1 MPVQRLLRR
10 SPLQCTQCSERQM
23 QCSKT
28 RPQCDGCRRHRLSCR
43 YGNSVPSKQLRPPS
57 GVRASEATP
66 SKKAKPSSPTDDSS
80 SSSSSSSYSS
90 PSPPAQQY
98 PPPAASPSTSQSPE
112 SNTSDV
118 DQDDKIRVLDA
129 PAGNP
134 SEDLNA
140 EDQRLLDNWCN
151 STEQSLAHSKS
162 KDRPWQAIIRREASR
177 HPALRHSTL
186 ALSAMELASTSEA
199 GTPQGQRHL
208 QAAESH
214 YTQATEQLPNILDS
228 RTASGP
234 NAAFSTAS
242 ILFMCDLASSALAG
256 EGSKSVFP
264 SPDNQTPASQES
276 PDPSPSACPSL
287 QKLLDLFDTIR
298 ALLPCAET
306 LNKVET
312 GALKDLFTQGDPYH
326 QLPSTYTLTILSMKN
341 LNALSAR
348 SDPAHET
355 AVYNDTIAHL
365 DNSLEMLTKGGDPT
379 TIALRWMF
387 RIPSRYLDLVREK
400 QPLALIIFAH
410 YCAVLHHLRDR
421 WWMGDLGARLLK
433 EICRLLGSARMGSIL
448 WATDIVGIQT

>member
-1 MPVQRLLRR
+1 MPAQRLLRK
-10 SPLQCTQCSERQM
+10 SPLQCSQCSELQM
-23 QCSKT
+23 ECSKT

-43 YGNSVPSKQLRPPS
+43 YGDSAPSKQRRPHS
-57 GVRASEATP
+57 GVRASKATP
-66 SKKAKPSSPTDDSS
+66 SKAKASSSSDD

-98 PPPAASPSTSQSPE
+98 PPAAASPSTSNSPE
-112 SNTSDV
+112 SNISEV
-118 DQDDKIRVLDA
+118 DQDDKSKVLEA
-129 PAGNP
+129 QAGKP
-134 SEDLNA
+134 SEDPNP
-140 EDQRLLDNWCN
+140 EDQCILDNWYK
-151 STEQSLAHSKS
+151 STQQSLAHSKS
-162 KDRPWQAIIRREASR
+162 GDHPWQAIIRRETSQ

-186 ALSAMELASTSEA
+186 ALSALELASTSEA
-199 GTPQGQRHL
+199 GTPQRERHL
-208 QAAESH
+208 QVAGNH
-214 YTQATEQLPNILDS
+214 YTQATEKLPNVLES
-228 RTASGP
+228 PTASGP

-256 EGSKSVFP
+256 EGSKSVLP
-264 SPDNQTPASQES
+264 SLDNQTPTAQTES
-276 PDPSPSACPSL
+276 HDPSPSSSPSL

-298 ALLPCAET
+298 ALLPSPET
-306 LNKVET
+306 LNKVEN
-312 GALKDLFTQGDPYH
+312 GALRDLFTQGDPYH

-341 LNALSAR
+341 LNAVSAKK
-348 SDPAHET
+348 DPAHEA
-355 AVYNDTIAHL
+355 AVYNDTIANL

-387 RIPSRYLDLVREK
+387 RIPSRYLDLVREE

-433 EICRLLGSARMGSIL
+433 EICRLLGPERMGSIL

>member
-10 SPLQCTQCSERQM
+10 SPLQCSQCSELEM
-23 QCSKT
+23 ECSKT

-43 YGNSVPSKQLRPPS
+43 YGNSVPSKPRRPHS
-57 GVRASEATP
+57 GVRASRATP
-66 SKKAKPSSPTDDSS
+66 SKAKASSSSDDSS

-98 PPPAASPSTSQSPE
+98 PPAASPSTSHSPE
-112 SNTSDV
+112 SNISEV
-118 DQDDKIRVLDA
+118 EQDDKSKVLEA
-129 PAGNP
+129 EAGKP
-134 SEDLNA
+134 SEDLNP
-140 EDQRLLDNWCN
+140 EDQCLLDNWCN
-151 STEQSLAHSKS
+151 STQQSLAHSKS
-162 KDRPWQAIIRREASR
+162 RDHPWQAIIRRETSK

-186 ALSAMELASTSEA
+186 ALSAIELASTSEA
-199 GTPQGQRHL
+199 GTPQRERHL
-208 QAAESH
+208 QAARNH
-214 YTQATEQLPNILDS
+214 YTQATEKLPNILETP
-228 RTASGP
+228 TASGP

-256 EGSKSVFP
+256 EGSKSVLP
-264 SPDNQTPASQES
+264 SLDNQTPTSQTES
-276 PDPSPSACPSL
+276 PDPSPSSSPSL

-298 ALLPCAET
+298 ALLPSPET
-306 LNKVET
+306 LNKVEN
-312 GALKDLFTQGDPYH
+312 GAMKDLFTHGDPYH

-341 LNALSAR
+341 LNAVSAKK
-348 SDPAHET
+348 DPLHET
-355 AVYNDTIAHL
+355 AVYNDTIANL

-387 RIPSRYLDLVREK
+387 RIPARYLDLVREE

-433 EICRLLGSARMGSIL
+433 EICRLLGPERMGSIL

>member
-66 SKKAKPSSPTDDSS
+66 SKAKASS
-80 SSSSSSSYSS
+80 SSDDSSSSSYSS

-98 PPPAASPSTSQSPE
+98 PPSAASPSTSQSPE
-112 SNTSDV
+112 SNTSEV
-118 DQDDKIRVLDA
+118 DQDDKIRVLEA
-129 PAGNP
+129 QAGKP

-151 STEQSLAHSKS
+151 STEQSLAHGKS
-162 KDRPWQAIIRREASR
+162 KDHPWQAIIRRETSQ

-186 ALSAMELASTSEA
+186 ALSAIELASTSEA
-199 GTPQGQRHL
+199 GTPQRQRHL
-208 QAAESH
+208 QAAETH
-214 YTQATEQLPNILDS
+214 YTQATEKLPNILETP
-228 RTASGP
+228 TASGP

-256 EGSKSVFP
+256 EGSRSVLP
-264 SPDNQTPASQES
+264 SPNNQTPTSQES
-276 PDPSPSACPSL
+276 HDTSHSSCPSL

-298 ALLPCAET
+298 ALLPSPET

-341 LNALSAR
+341 LNALSAKR
-348 SDPAHET
+348 VPAHET
-355 AVYNDTIAHL
+355 AVYNDTIANL

-387 RIPSRYLDLVREK
+387 RIPSRYLDLVREE

-433 EICRLLGSARMGSIL
+433 EICRLLGPERMGSIL

>member
-10 SPLQCTQCSERQM
+10 SPLQCTKCSERQM
-23 QCSKT
+23 ECPKT
-28 RPQCDGCRRHRLSCR
+28 RPQCDGCRRHRLSGR
-43 YGNSVPSKQLRPPS
+43 YGNSVSSKQLRPRS
-57 GVRASEATP
+57 GVRASKATP
-66 SKKAKPSSPTDDSS
+66 SKAKASSSSDDSS
-80 SSSSSSSYSS
+80 SSSCSYSS

-98 PPPAASPSTSQSPE
+98 PPSALSPSTSQSPQ
-112 SNTSDV
+112 SNISEV
-118 DQDDKIRVLDA
+118 EQDDKIRGLEA
-129 PAGNP
+129 PAGKA

-162 KDRPWQAIIRREASR
+162 KDHPWQIVIRRETSQ

-186 ALSAMELASTSEA
+186 ALSAIELALTSEA
-199 GTPQGQRHL
+199 GTPQRQRHL

-214 YTQATEQLPNILDS
+214 YTQATEKLPNILETP
-228 RTASGP
+228 TASGP

-256 EGSKSVFP
+256 EGSKSVLP
-264 SPDNQTPASQES
+264 SPDNQTSTSQES
-276 PDPSPSACPSL
+276 QDTSSSSSPSL

-298 ALLPCAET
+298 ALLPSPDT
-306 LNKVET
+306 LNKVEN
-312 GALKDLFTQGDPYH
+312 GPLRDLFTQGDPYH
-326 QLPSTYTLTILSMKN
+326 QLPNTYTLTILSMKN
-341 LNALSAR
+341 LNALSAEKN
-348 SDPAHET
+348 PAHET
-355 AVYNDTIAHL
+355 AVYNDTIANL

-387 RIPSRYLDLVREK
+387 RIPSRYLDLVREGK
-400 QPLALIIFAH
+400 PLALIIFAH

-433 EICRLLGSARMGSIL
+433 EICRLLGPERMGSIL